1 MRGNFVDVPTDCP
14 QRDERLG
21 WTGDLQVFA
30 PTATFLYDV
39 DGFLADWL
47 EDLKADQSP
56 AGAVPVVV
64 PSEPFGAEPWFFL
77 SAAWSDAATIVPSVL
92 YERYGD
98 TERLARQ
105 FESMRKWVDWVRAK
119 AGDRMLW
126 PDEFQLGD
134 WLDPAAP
141 PDQPWRAQ
149 TDSVLVASAYFAR
162 SAQLVSE
169 AAAVLGDTDAAEEYG
184 QVAASVRQAFRDQYV
199 APSGRISSDSPTAY
213 ALAITFELYET
224 PEQRAHAAARLALL
238 FHVGEYRIATGFV
251 GTPLVL
257 PALSALGDTKTAY
270 RLLTETSCP
279 SWLYPVTMGATTVWE
294 RWDSMLPDGTI
305 NPGEM
310 TSFNHYALGSVAD
323 WMHRVI
329 GGIEPAAPGY
339 RRLRIAPVP
348 GRGVTSADCTLQT
361 PYGLAACRWSVDG
374 TQVTLDVDVPPNTSA
389 LVVLPGQD
397 GDPVTVAS
405 GHHDWTYEVSDAI
418 AEAWADAPASNVG

>member
-1 MRGNFVDVPTDCP
+1 VIPS
-14 QRDERLG
+14 
-21 WTGDLQVFA
+21 QVFG
-30 PTATFLYDV
+30 P
-39 DGFLADWL
+39 
-47 EDLKADQSP
+47 
-56 AGAVPVVV
+56 
-64 PSEPFGAEPWFFL
+64 EPWGFVA
-77 SAAWSDAATIVPSVL
+77 AAWGDAATFVPTTV
-92 YERYGD
+92 YERYAD
-98 TERLARQ
+98 RALLERQ
-105 FESMRKWVDWVRAK
+105 FESMRAWVDCVRTR

-126 PDEFQLGD
+126 PAEFQLGD

-149 TDSVLVASAYFAR
+149 TDAVLVASAYFAR
-162 SAQLVSE
+162 SAQLVGD
-169 AAAVLGDTDAAEEYG
+169 AAAVLGDKDAADEYG
-184 QVAASVRQAFRDQYV
+184 QLAAGVRQAFRDQYV

-213 ALAITFELYET
+213 ALAITFDLYET

-238 FHVGEYRIATGFV
+238 FTVGEYRIATGFV

-339 RRLRIAPVP
+339 RQLRVAPVP
-348 GRGVTSADCTLQT
+348 GRGVTSAECTLQT
-361 PYGLAACRWSVDG
+361 PYGLASCRWAVDG
-374 TQVTLDVDVPPNTSA
+374 TQVSLELEVPPNTSA
-389 LVVLPGQD
+389 LVVLPGHG
-397 GDPVTVAS
+397 GDQIMVGS
-405 GHHDWTYEVSDAI
+405 GHHDWTYTVTDAT
-418 AEAWADAPASNVG
+418 AVEWADAPAANVG